1 MVKKV
6 KSKEEENK
14 FKKYGKSKDGNYYI
28 KDCIG
33 VPHPYCI
40 GAKHLELNDG
50 MVLNIE
56 STEEKGAQCEICKK
70 LVRDGKLQKVL
81 TYKEHER
88 ALVVVCKKEPKE
100 KSKYH
105 KELHD
110 FLLKIKDKVSKD
122 GYAGFTF
129 LKEF

>member
-1 MVKKV
+1 MVKKMV
-6 KSKEEENK
+6 KSKEENK

-28 KDCIG
+28 KDVIG
-33 VPHPYCI
+33 VPHTYCV
-40 GAKHLELNDG
+40 GVKHLELNDG
-50 MVLNIE
+50 MYLDIE
-56 STEEKGAQCEICKK
+56 GAEEKGAQCEICKK
-70 LVRDGKLQKVL
+70 LVRDGKLKKVL

-100 KSKYH
+100 KTKYH
-105 KELHD
+105 KELHN

-122 GYAGFTF
+122 GYAGFAF